1 MVRVGSVAGLAREEG
16 GGCKVTGERMLRRV
30 GSSKLSV
37 EPRLTRLGSMSS
49 HPSRLSSTASKDPPP
64 RSAWYLDSGVGVGSS
79 EGDDL
84 QRILSSSAPKRQVP
98 APHPTPCAPRR
109 SCARAGREAAGG
121 VDGPTDKEWCAGVA
135 GSGLVGRGRR
145 QGSGRADGARQRGAA
160 PDSVRPS
167 QTATADAAVW

>member
-1 MVRVGSVAGLAREEG
+1 M
-16 GGCKVTGERMLRRV
+16 TGERMLRRV

-84 QRILSSSAPKRQVP
+84 QRILSSSAPKRQ
-98 APHPTPCAPRR
+98 AWLAADWWDEDDDKAAAEPTAQ
-109 SCARAGREAAGG
+109 
-121 VDGPTDKEWCAGVA
+121 DKEELRQTRALAERLHALNKLHLLRTLRQEKDV
-135 GSGLVGRGRR
+135 LVQALLHSERR
-145 QGSGRADGARQRGAA
+145 PLEPSETIAIRDRLAQMRQQLLAM
-160 PDSVRPS
+160 S
-167 QTATADAAVW
+167 